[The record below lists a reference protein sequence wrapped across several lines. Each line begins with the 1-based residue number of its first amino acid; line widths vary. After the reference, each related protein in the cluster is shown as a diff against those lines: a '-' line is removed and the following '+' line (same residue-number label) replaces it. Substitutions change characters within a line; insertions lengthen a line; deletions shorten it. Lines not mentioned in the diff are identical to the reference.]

1 MSAQE
6 LKEKYSSLYN
16 YMASSKN
23 PAYMKA
29 FGRVMTC
36 MMDDMIA
43 NSTSKAEE
51 YVEKL
56 ESIKWDNY
64 LTPKEAETI
73 VSKMMPKAPWSREQW
88 KSAMEQ
94 HGFELE
100 HEPHY
105 NRCALWA
112 TMNMIMS
119 DSSETLAKYVSGD
132 KLFDAVYE
140 LAIDK
145 LTDKDGV
152 FRVRAYFGV

>member
-1 MSAQE
+1 MNAQE
-6 LKEKYSSLYN
+6 LKEKYSSLYD
-16 YMASSKN
+16 YMATSGK
-23 PAYMKA
+23 PEYMKT

-36 MMDDMIA
+36 MMDDVIA

-56 ESIKWDNY
+56 ESIRWNNF
-64 LTPKEAETI
+64 LTAKEAEKI
-73 VSKMMPKAPWSREQW
+73 VSEMKPKAPWSREQW

-100 HEPHY
+100 HEPYY
-105 NRCALWA
+105 NRCALWV

-119 DSSETLAKYVSGD
+119 DSSETLAKYVGSD

-140 LAIDK
+140 LAVDK
-145 LTDKDGV
+145 LTDKDGK
-152 FRVRAYFGV
+152 FDVRSYFGV

>member
-1 MSAQE
+1 MNAQE
-6 LKEKYSSLYN
+6 LKERYSSLYD
-16 YMASSKN
+16 YMATSRN
-23 PAYMKA
+23 PEYMKV

-36 MMDDMIA
+36 IMEDMIA
-43 NSTSKAEE
+43 NNPSKAEE
-51 YVEKL
+51 YIDKL

-64 LTPKEAETI
+64 LTPKEAESI

-88 KSAMEQ
+88 KVVMER
-94 HGFELE
+94 HGYKLE
-100 HEPHY
+100 NNPHY
-105 NRCALWA
+105 NRCALWVA
-112 TMNMIMS
+112 MNMIMS

-152 FRVRAYFGV
+152 FRVRTYFGV